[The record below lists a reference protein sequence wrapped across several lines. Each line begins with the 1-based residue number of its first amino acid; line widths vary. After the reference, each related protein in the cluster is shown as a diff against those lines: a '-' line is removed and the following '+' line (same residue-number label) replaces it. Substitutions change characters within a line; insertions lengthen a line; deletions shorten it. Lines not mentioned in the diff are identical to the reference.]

1 MVTQDSFVRQ
11 VHVGGG
17 RDGSD
22 DNWQFAMGEFFWVF
36 KALLTADSYAYQDNV
51 SKHDQNHHF
60 DYCL

>member
-22 DNWQFAMGEFFWVF
+22 DNWQFAMGDFNCFGSSE
-36 KALLTADSYAYQDNV
+36 
-51 SKHDQNHHF
+51 H
-60 DYCL
+60 C